1 MIRKNSV
8 VDQNANN
15 LLKATK
21 HELGCCDGTE
31 LDCQYTASYTQSG
44 TVSVLTITE
53 DGVDRA
59 LPLVLGAN
67 STAAQ
72 AKAGVLASLAAAGY
86 YNDDNSDWPGVVV
99 VDAGSTL
106 DIIITGDII
115 AKSLTHSGGTATF
128 DPDCVKKN
136 LCTHTATAFTAGAGS
151 VLRINGVSYSI
162 GDITAGT
169 TTASTVKTSVEA
181 ALTSAG
187 ITATATVTTN
197 GSGGTQTYNVSIAA
211 VHATVTMYLVG
222 ASGVKFYLERSGCV
236 QTYV

>member
-1 MIRKNSV
+1 MIRKNAV

-15 LLKATK
+15 LLKSTK

-67 STAAQ
+67 ATAAQ
-72 AKAGVLASLAAAGY
+72 AQAGVLATLKAAGY
-86 YNDDNSDWPGVVV
+86 YDDDNRDWPGVIV

-106 DIIITGDII
+106 DIIITGDIV

-128 DPDCVKKN
+128 DPDCTKKN
-136 LCTHTATAFTAGAGS
+136 LCTFVANGFTAGAAS
-151 VLRINGVSYSI
+151 TLRINGVTYSV
-162 GDITAGT
+162 GDITPGT
-169 TTASTVKTSVEA
+169 TTTSTVKTAVEA

-187 ITATATVTTN
+187 VPATATVTTT
-197 GSGGTQTYNVSIAA
+197 GSGGTQTYNVSIASL
-211 VHATVTMYLVG
+211 HATNTLYLVG
-222 ASGVKFYLERSGCV
+222 ASGVKFYMERSACV

>member
-1 MIRKNSV
+1 MIRKNAV

-15 LLKATK
+15 LLKSTK

-31 LDCQYTASYTQSG
+31 LDCQYTGNYTQSG
-44 TVSVLTITE
+44 TVSVLTVTE

-72 AKAGVLASLAAAGY
+72 AQAGVLATLEAAGY
-86 YNDDNSDWPGVVV
+86 YDDDNRDWPGVIVT
-99 VDAGSTL
+99 DAGSTL
-106 DIIITGDII
+106 DIVITGDIVV
-115 AKSLTHSGGTATF
+115 KSLTHSGGTATF
-128 DPDCVKKN
+128 DADCTKSN
-136 LCTHTATAFTAGAGS
+136 LCTHAATGFTAGAGS
-151 VLRINGVSYSI
+151 TLHVNGASYSI

-169 TTASTVKTSVEA
+169 TAASTVKTSVES

-187 ITATATVTTN
+187 ITATATVTTT

-211 VHATVTMYLVG
+211 VAANVTMYLVG
-222 ASGVKFYLERSGCV
+222 ASGVKFYLERSACV